1 MNNHSIEIEQ
11 KKIIELTKELVSC
24 KALSGQEEDLV
35 NLLKEILPDYG
46 FKDINVDCWGNI
58 TARLPGKDKALK
70 PVLFDC
76 HLDTVG
82 VNNPKLW
89 QTDPYQAEIRDNKI
103 YGRGAAD
110 MRGALAA
117 LIYGLSFIKSNEQR
131 RDIVLSGTVG
141 EEIQEGMAFKNT
153 LEKYQP
159 STVIICEATDCN
171 LSIGQR
177 GRAEIKLKVKGK
189 SAHTSSPEAGCNA
202 VKGMVK
208 WLNLIEGLK
217 IPENEQLGQ
226 GINVLTD
233 IISQPYPGLSVLPE
247 ECSVTFDRRLIGDE
261 TKQGLLEEYLHLLP
275 AETLNKGWEFEA
287 QLAVAELECFTGNKL
302 ISDKLAPAWYFS
314 PEAKHI
320 QKANKALTDANLD
333 FELETY
339 SFCTNG
345 SMSAGH
351 MDIPTFGYGP
361 CTEDRA
367 HIVDEYISFEDL
379 NNAILGYYS
388 LAKAFAN

>member
-1 MNNHSIEIEQ
+1 MNKNSKDIEQ
-11 KKIIELTKELVSC
+11 KELIELAKELISC
-24 KALSGQEEDLV
+24 KALSGEEEKLV
-35 NLLKEILPDYG
+35 NHLKEILPDYG
-46 FKDINVDCWGNI
+46 FEDINIDHWGNI
-58 TARLPGKDKALK
+58 TARLSGKDKSLK
-70 PVLFDC
+70 PILFDC

-82 VNNPKLW
+82 VNNSNLW
-89 QTDPYQAEIRDNKI
+89 QSDPYQAEIRDNKI

-110 MRGALAA
+110 MRGSLAA
-117 LIYGLSFIKSNEQR
+117 LIYGLSLIKSENIV
-131 RDIVLSGTVG
+131 RDIILSGTVG

-159 STVIICEATDCN
+159 STVVICEATDCN
-171 LSIGQR
+171 LNIGQR
-177 GRAEIKLKVKGK
+177 GRAEIKLKVIGK

-202 VKGMVK
+202 VEGMVE
-208 WLNLIEGLK
+208 WLNLLEDLK
-217 IPENEQLGQ
+217 IPENDRLGR

-247 ECSVTFDRRLIGDE
+247 ECSVTFDRRLVGDE
-261 TKQGLLEEYLHLLP
+261 QKEELLEEYLGLLSV
-275 AETLNKGWEFEA
+275 ETLNKAWEFEA
-287 QLAVAELECFTGNKL
+287 NLAVAELECFTGNKL
-302 ISDKLAPAWYFS
+302 IGEKLAPAWYFS
-314 PEAKHI
+314 PETDHI
-320 QKANKALTDANLD
+320 KKANKALTEANLD
-333 FELETY
+333 FELGTY

-351 MDIPTFGYGP
+351 MDIPTFGFGP

-388 LAKAFAN
+388 LAKTFAN